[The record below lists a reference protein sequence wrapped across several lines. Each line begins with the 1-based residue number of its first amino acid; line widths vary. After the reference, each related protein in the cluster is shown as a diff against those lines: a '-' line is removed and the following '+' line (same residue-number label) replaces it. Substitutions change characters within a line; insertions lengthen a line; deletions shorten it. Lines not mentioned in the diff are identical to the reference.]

1 MQFEDLIQQY
11 GYWMVAAGTLIE
23 GSTTVISAAFLA
35 HRGHLNLI
43 AVCGVA
49 GITTFSEG
57 VVLYEVARSRGS
69 ALAHHA
75 DAKSPRIQKV
85 INWVGQRGV
94 PLVIASRFLLGVRT
108 AILLACGASRMPRGE
123 YMLAN
128 LAGAVL
134 WTGVT
139 AAIGYSSGHAFT
151 YLVSDVKR
159 HERTALLCLALAVL
173 ILVAVK
179 SRGRDAWDL
188 VRSVGRG

>member
-1 MQFEDLIQQY
+1 MQFEGLIQQY

-35 HRGHLNLI
+35 HRGYLNLL

-49 GITTFSEG
+49 GTTTFLEG
-57 VVLYEVARSRGS
+57 VVMYELARSRGS

-75 DAKSPRIQKV
+75 DTKSQRIQKV
-85 INWVGQRGV
+85 LEWVSRRGV
-94 PLVIASRFLLGVRT
+94 PLVIVSRFLLGVRT

-128 LAGAVL
+128 FAGATL
-134 WTGVT
+134 WTVVT

-151 YLVSDVKR
+151 RLVTDVKR
-159 HERTALLCLALAVL
+159 HEGTALLFLALTVF
-173 ILVAVK
+173 IIVAVK
-179 SRGRDAWDL
+179 SRGRDFRDL
-188 VRSVGRG
+188 VRAWGRN

>member
-1 MQFEDLIQQY
+1 MQFEGLIEQY

-35 HRGHLNLI
+35 HRGYLNLA

-49 GITTFSEG
+49 GATTFLEG
-57 VVLYEVARSRGS
+57 VVMYELARGRGS

-85 INWVGQRGV
+85 FAWVSRRGV
-94 PLVIASRFLLGVRT
+94 PLVVISRFLLGVRT

-139 AAIGYSSGHAFT
+139 ASLGYSSGHAFT
-151 YLVSDVKR
+151 HLVADVKR
-159 HERTALLCLALAVL
+159 HEGTALLCLALTVFVV
-173 ILVAVK
+173 VAVK
-179 SRGRDAWDL
+179 SHGRDFRDLIHAW
-188 VRSVGRG
+188 GRN